1 MKNISLIINGVLAV
15 AVAVLFYQVHSLKQ
29 NGVTENEISSS
40 TGDSA
45 KTKVTINEIGPTSLA
60 DAKMAFVNIDS
71 INSKYMFIAD
81 ESKKMRRQAQL
92 IQNQLETLTASFQA
106 DYEAYQQ
113 SAQTGIAPQSQIITM
128 EEGLKRKEQ
137 EIKNKQLQL
146 QNLQYDEQDK
156 ILELNDK
163 LQQVIDK
170 YNNGRFD
177 YVFSYS
183 ETVPIL
189 LFKNKKLDISNDII
203 KILNDEY
210 NAKKKK

>member
-1 MKNISLIINGVLAV
+1 MKHISLIINGVLAV
-15 AVAVLFYQVHSLKQ
+15 AVAILFYQVHSLKQ
-29 NGVTENEISSS
+29 NGLPETATSSS
-40 TGDSA
+40 TDSTKA
-45 KTKVTINEIGPTSLA
+45 KVIINEVGPTSLA

-71 INSKYMFIAD
+71 INSKYLFIAD
-81 ESKKMRRQAQL
+81 YSKKMKGQAQA
-92 IQNQLETLTASFQA
+92 IQNQLESLTASFQA

-113 SAQTGIAPQSQIITM
+113 SAQTGIAPQSQMATM
-128 EEGLKRKEQ
+128 EENLKRKEQ

-156 ILELNDK
+156 VLELNEK
-163 LQQVIDK
+163 LQQVVDQ

-183 ETVPIL
+183 ETLPIL
-189 LFKNKKLDISNDII
+189 VFKNKKLDISSDII
-203 KILNDEY
+203 KILNEEY

>member
-1 MKNISLIINGVLAV
+1 MKNLSLVINGVLAV

-29 NGVTENEISSS
+29 GGTPQNEDVASEADS
-40 TGDSA
+40 T
-45 KTKVTINEIGPTSLA
+45 KTKVTINEVGPTSLA

-71 INSKYMFIAD
+71 INSRYLYIAD
-81 ESKKMRRQAQL
+81 ESKKLRRQAQL

-113 SAQTGIAPQSQIITM
+113 SAQTGIAPPSQIATM
-128 EEGLKRKEQ
+128 EENLKRKEQ

-146 QNLQYDEQDK
+146 QNLQYEEQDK
-156 ILELNDK
+156 ILGLNEK

-189 LFKNKKLDISNDII
+189 LFKNRKLDISNDII
-203 KILNDEY
+203 NILNEEY

>member
-1 MKNISLIINGVLAV
+1 MKNISLIINVVLAI
-15 AVAVLFYQVHSLKQ
+15 AIAILFYQVHSLKQ
-29 NGVTENEISSS
+29 NGVPETEASASK
-40 TGDSA
+40 GDSSKA
-45 KTKVTINEIGPTSLA
+45 KVTINEIGPTSLA
-60 DAKMAFVNIDS
+60 DAKMAFINIDS
-71 INSKYMFIAD
+71 INSRYLFIAD
-81 ESKKMRRQAQL
+81 ESKKIKRQAL
-92 IQNQLETLTASFQA
+92 SIQNQLETLTASFQA

-113 SAQTGIAPQSQIITM
+113 SAQTGIAPQNQIATM

-146 QNLQYDEQDK
+146 QDLQYAEQDK
-156 ILELNDK
+156 ILELNEK
-163 LQQVIDK
+163 LQQVVDQ

-189 LFKNKKLDISNDII
+189 VFKNKKLDISNDII